1 MGDEYRTEKV
11 QRSLMINEFAH
22 ERDNARRRLPP
33 HAYENAGGPA
43 KGHPSAAD
51 LASVLGLPGHLV
63 TPELLTALTPLL
75 SEMDR
80 LRWELDQA
88 QRRLAWRERQA
99 DRHSVVP
106 CLTRRAFVRELESFL
121 VGGEARGC
129 VAVLH
134 VAGVEALRQIY
145 GMAAGEGALR
155 HICANVLGA
164 LRSTDLVACLGGSDF
179 GMLLP
184 GAGIDEATV
193 KLNEIVD
200 RIRAPGFFWLDQKI
214 PLTPAF
220 GVHALEKGEGAE
232 PALAAADRV
241 RRRLE

>member
-1 MGDEYRTEKV
+1 MADEYRTERV
-11 QRSLMINEFAH
+11 SRSQMINEFAH
-22 ERDNARRRLPP
+22 EHDNSRRRLPP
-33 HAYENAGGPA
+33 HAYENAGGQP

-51 LASVLGLPGHLV
+51 LASVMGLPAHLV

-80 LRWELDQA
+80 LRWALDQA
-88 QRRLAWRERQA
+88 ERRLAWREKQA

-121 VGGEARGC
+121 AGGQSHGSL
-129 VAVLH
+129 AVLQ
-134 VAGVEALRQIY
+134 VAGVEALRQLY

-164 LRSTDLVACLGGSDF
+164 LRSTDIVGCLGGSDF
-179 GMLLP
+179 AMLLA
-184 GAGIDEATV
+184 GAGREEATD
-193 KLNEIVD
+193 KLNEIVA
-200 RIRAPGFFWLDQKI
+200 RIREPGFFWLAQKI

-220 GVHALEKGEGAE
+220 GIHALEAGEGAE